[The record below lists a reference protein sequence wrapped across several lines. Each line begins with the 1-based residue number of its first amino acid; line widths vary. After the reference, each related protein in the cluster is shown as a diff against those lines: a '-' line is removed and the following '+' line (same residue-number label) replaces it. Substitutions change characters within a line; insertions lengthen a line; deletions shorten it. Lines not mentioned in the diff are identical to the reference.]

1 MANLAIQTLINLLK
15 VQETW
20 FNENF
25 ISVEEKVKSLVTT
38 AMTGKLSYRE
48 ARRVLSNIYH
58 NHPNAFPSE
67 SINKYVREFTSSYLR
82 SSYSRTGPATT
93 SPQIRAF
100 STSDVDVELLTKD
113 GISYLLNT
121 FDSPS
126 IAILIDDFDKPWM
139 YSGVSGCYCALISI
153 AKRQYPLGLSLLTG
167 PSNRIDPLERTP
179 AVDLFYRNIDE
190 MYSLLDRLN
199 ELPEINN
206 TTSVNYEDITVF
218 TYDDAFDD
226 CDGAKSAPLNT
237 QILIKNILHPKSSS
251 DKPSFNANSC
261 SISRFKRVSD
271 TLSDVAKGSHGALSE
286 LLDSYSRLLRRG
298 LVKIPAG
305 ETLSGFVSPAT
316 SENKLVFSPGFLIKN
331 KANAEAVNFI
341 YTAIDKALSMNDL
354 DRQNLDF
361 RDVISKVV
369 DKINLYIDDSAWMY
383 GESRFKEVSTD
394 PLINTV
400 VKVTSNSYWQGLTT
414 TTVPLS
420 GFIMLSD
427 EYIDITPDGYLFFK
441 FNDGSKSARIDSN
454 YYDLV
459 TDMIVAIAPHMYIK
473 PPKHDKA
480 VAICDL
486 PLFIRPNK
494 TIEENLIALG
504 FTLTKKETNNESAN
518 KPAKAGRR
526 NRKD

>member
-1 MANLAIQTLINLLK
+1 MANLAIQTLINILK
-15 VQETW
+15 VQENW

-25 ISVEEKVKSLVTT
+25 ISIEKTVKSLVTN

-58 NHPNAFPSE
+58 DHPGAFSSE

-82 SSYSRTGPATT
+82 SSYSRTGPTTT
-93 SPQIRAF
+93 SPQIRSF
-100 STSDVDVELLTKD
+100 SSSDVDIELLTTD

-126 IAILIDDFDKPWM
+126 IAILIDDFNKPWM
-139 YSGVSGCYCALISI
+139 HSGVGGCYCALISI

-167 PSNRIDPLERTP
+167 PTHRIDPLERTP
-179 AVDLFYRNIDE
+179 AVDLFYRNVDE

-206 TTSVNYEDITVF
+206 TTSVDYEGITAF
-218 TYDDAFDD
+218 TYNDEFDD
-226 CDGAKSAPLNT
+226 GDGLTPAPLNI
-237 QILIKNILHPKSSS
+237 QILIKNILCPKSSS
-251 DKPSFNANSC
+251 NKSSFDANSY
-261 SISRFKRVSD
+261 SISRFKNTSSV
-271 TLSDVAKGSHGALSE
+271 LSDMAKGSYGVLSE

-298 LVKIPAG
+298 LVKIPAD
-305 ETLSGFVSPAT
+305 ETLSGFVSPAA

-331 KANAEAVNFI
+331 KANAEAVNLI
-341 YTAIDKALSMNDL
+341 YTAIDKALTLNDL
-354 DRQNLDF
+354 DRQNVDF
-361 RDVISKVV
+361 RDVTYKVI
-369 DKINLYIDDSAWMY
+369 DKIKLYIGDSTWMY
-383 GESRFKEVSTD
+383 GEARFKEVSMD

-400 VKVTSNSYWQGLTT
+400 IKVEPNSYWQGMTT
-414 TTVPLS
+414 IAAPLS
-420 GFIMLSD
+420 SFIMLSN

-441 FNDGSKSARIDSN
+441 LADGSKSVKINSS
-454 YYDLV
+454 YYSLV
-459 TDMIVAIAPHMYIK
+459 TDMISAIAPHMYVK

-504 FTLTKKETNNESAN
+504 FTLTKKETNNDSAN